1 MKDCFGLIPVH
12 IRETLKDLRVPLVI
26 LGALFVLSFLF
37 YFADLFPG
45 DWDTDIFG
53 NLATELAGVLLTF
66 FLLGLY
72 ISHRERRLTD
82 HRRRIALRSLS
93 LALRRHVGTLFSM
106 FKATCT
112 EVPEDPQRQ
121 VEPNNFFDERF
132 YNTIVCL
139 DFSAKAPAIPEMSWG
154 KYLALNFEDFT
165 NRLERAL
172 DIFGVGLFPGDL
184 DLLELLVNSPYAR
197 MLTMNS
203 SIPLAGASAMMLLS
217 IEDGGSV
224 TFVST
229 KSKEYVNRSMRG
241 YHEALMKLIDIVN
254 ESLRDTDQESI
265 MVVQHWEQHVA
276 PIVGSARGKI
286 IQPK

>member
-1 MKDCFGLIPVH
+1 VKNCFKLVPVH

-26 LGALFVLSFLF
+26 LVVLFVLSGLL
-37 YFADLFPG
+37 YFKDLFPG
-45 DWDTDIFG
+45 GWDTDIFG

-93 LALRRHVGTLFSM
+93 LALRRIVGTLFSL
-106 FKATCT
+106 FKAKST
-112 EVPEDPQRQ
+112 EAQNDPQRQ
-121 VEPNNFFDERF
+121 VEPKVFFDARF
-132 YNTIVCL
+132 YDTIVNL
-139 DFSAKAPAIPEMSWG
+139 DFSAKAPVIPEMSWG

-197 MLTMNS
+197 MFTMNS
-203 SIPLAGASAMMLLS
+203 SIPLTGASAMMLLS

-229 KSKEYVNRSMRG
+229 KSKEYVDRSMRV

-276 PIVGSARGKI
+276 PAVGSARGKI
-286 IQPK
+286 IQPT

>member
-1 MKDCFGLIPVH
+1 MLWISTSSHKGDTERPACSLSDIGSSFCLIGPPLFCRSLPWRLGH
-12 IRETLKDLRVPLVI
+12 RYIRE
-26 LGALFVLSFLF
+26 LG
-37 YFADLFPG
+37 YGIGWGPPH
-45 DWDTDIFG
+45 I
-53 NLATELAGVLLTF
+53 

-72 ISHRERRLTD
+72 ISHRERRLAD
-82 HRRRIALRSLS
+82 YRRRIALRSLS

-106 FKATCT
+106 FKATSS
-112 EVPEDPQRQ
+112 EAPDNSQRQ
-121 VEPNNFFDERF
+121 VKPKGFFDEKF
-132 YNTIVCL
+132 YNTIVYL
-139 DFSAKAPAIPEMSWG
+139 DFSVKAPAIPEMSWG

-197 MLTMNS
+197 MFTMNS
-203 SIPLAGASAMMLLS
+203 SIPLTGDSAMMLLS
-217 IEDGGSV
+217 IEDGGSI

-229 KSKEYVNRSMRG
+229 KSKEYFDRSMRV

-265 MVVQHWEQHVA
+265 MVVQHWEEHVA
-276 PIVGSARGKI
+276 PVVGSARGKI
-286 IQPK
+286 MQPT

>member
-1 MKDCFGLIPVH
+1 MKNCFGLVPVH

-26 LGALFVLSFLF
+26 LVVLFALSVLL

-45 DWDTDIFG
+45 GWDTDIFG

-72 ISHRERRLTD
+72 ISHRERRLAD

-106 FKATCT
+106 FKATSS
-112 EVPEDPQRQ
+112 EAPDNPQRQ
-121 VEPNNFFDERF
+121 VEPKGFFDEKF
-132 YNTIVCL
+132 YNTIVYL
-139 DFSAKAPAIPEMSWG
+139 DFSVKAPAIPEMSWG

-197 MLTMNS
+197 MFTMNS
-203 SIPLAGASAMMLLS
+203 SIPLTGDSAMMLLS
-217 IEDGGSV
+217 IEDGGSI

-229 KSKEYVNRSMRG
+229 KSKEYFDRSMRV

-265 MVVQHWEQHVA
+265 MVVQHWEEHVA
-276 PIVGSARGKI
+276 PVVGSARGKI
-286 IQPK
+286 MQPT